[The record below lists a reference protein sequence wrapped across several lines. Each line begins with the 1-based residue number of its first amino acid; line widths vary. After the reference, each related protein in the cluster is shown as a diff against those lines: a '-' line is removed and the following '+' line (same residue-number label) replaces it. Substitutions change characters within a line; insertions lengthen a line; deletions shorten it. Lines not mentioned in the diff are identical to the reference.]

1 MFELDEPKYLLTLAL
16 IPIFGALFF
25 LHIWWKKKEQQKFA
39 TAFLFEKLVPNYSN
53 GKIWIKFTLWIL
65 AIVFLAIALVN
76 PKIGTKME
84 TIKREGIDI
93 VFAIDVSKSM
103 LAEDIAPNRLEKSKQ
118 LVSQIMSQLQTD
130 RIGMVAYAGSAFPV
144 LPLTSDYN
152 AARMFLQSMNPTM
165 ISTQGTSI
173 DEAIEQSSNY
183 FDQGNATNKLV
194 VLISDGEDHSD
205 NVETALE
212 TALTKKIKILTIGVG
227 TDNGGPIPV
236 KEKGQNIGFIR
247 DKNDE
252 VVITKLNQSIL
263 ENIGNKTK
271 GGYILGNNTKEV
283 VEYVTKKIATI
294 EKTERES
301 TQMTDFQSQYQW
313 FLAIAFFLIL
323 IDVFL
328 LERKTSL
335 LAKWNL
341 FNDKPV
347 KR

>member
-1 MFELDEPKYLLTLAL
+1 MFELDEPKYLLTLLL

-25 LHIWWKKKEQQKFA
+25 LHIWWKKKRQQKFA

-65 AIVFLAIALVN
+65 AIVFIAIALVN

-118 LVSQIMSQLQTD
+118 LVSQIMTQLQTD

-212 TALTKKIKILTIGVG
+212 TALIKKIKILSIGVG
-227 TDNGGPIPV
+227 TENGGPIPV

-252 VVITKLNQSIL
+252 VVITKLNQNIL

-328 LERKTSL
+328 LERKTSW

-341 FNDKPV
+341 FNDKPI

>member
-1 MFELDEPKYLLTLAL
+1 MFELDEPKYLLLLFL

-25 LHIWWKKKEQQKFA
+25 YHIWWKKKQQQKFA
-39 TAFLFEKLVPNYSN
+39 TNELFEKLVPNYSN
-53 GKIWIKFTLWIL
+53 GKNWIKFLIWIL
-65 AIVFLAIALVN
+65 ALFFIVIGLVN

-93 VFAIDVSKSM
+93 VFAVDVSKSM

-118 LVSQIMSQLQTD
+118 LVSQIMAQLQTD

-152 AARMFLQSMNPTM
+152 AARMFLQSMNPEM

-212 TALTKKIKILTIGVG
+212 TALAKKIKILTIGVG
-227 TDNGGPIPV
+227 TENGGPIPV
-236 KEKGQNIGFIR
+236 KERGQNIGFIR

-252 VVITKLNQSIL
+252 VVTTKLNQNVL
-263 ENIGNKTK
+263 ENIGTKTN

-313 FLAIAFFLIL
+313 FLAIGLIL
-323 IDVFL
+323 LVLDLFL
-328 LERKTSL
+328 LERKTNWL
-335 LAKWNL
+335 TKLNL
-341 FNDKPV
+341 FNDKNSQ
-347 KR
+347 K

>member
-1 MFELDEPKYLLTLAL
+1 MFELDEPKYLLTLLL

-25 LHIWWKKKEQQKFA
+25 LHIWWKKKQQQKFA

-152 AARMFLQSMNPTM
+152 AARMFLLSMNPTM

-252 VVITKLNQSIL
+252 VVITKLNQNIL

-271 GGYILGNNTKEV
+271 GGYILGNNTKGV

-328 LERKTSL
+328 LERKTSW

-341 FNDKPV
+341 FNDKPI

>member
-1 MFELDEPKYLLTLAL
+1 MFELDEPKYLLTLLL
-16 IPIFGALFF
+16 IPIFGVLFF
-25 LHIWWKKKEQQKFA
+25 LHIWWKKKQQQKFA

-65 AIVFLAIALVN
+65 AMVFLAIALVN

-328 LERKTSL
+328 LERKTSW

>member
-1 MFELDEPKYLLTLAL
+1 MFELDEPKYLLTLLL

-25 LHIWWKKKEQQKFA
+25 LHIWWKKKQQQKFA

-252 VVITKLNQSIL
+252 VVITKLNQNIL

-328 LERKTSL
+328 LERKTSW

>member
-1 MFELDEPKYLLTLAL
+1 MFELDEPKYLLTLLL
-16 IPIFGALFF
+16 IPIFGILFL
-25 LHIWWKKKEQQKFA
+25 LHIWWKKKQQQKFA
-39 TAFLFEKLVPNYSN
+39 PDFLFEKLVPNYSSS
-53 GKIWIKFTLWIL
+53 KIWIKFTLWIL
-65 AIVFLAIALVN
+65 AIVFIAIALVN
-76 PKIGTKME
+76 PKVGTKME

-103 LAEDIAPNRLEKSKQ
+103 LAEDIVPNRLEKSKQ
-118 LVSQIMSQLQTD
+118 LVSQIMLQLQTD

-152 AARMFLQSMNPTM
+152 AARMFLQSMNPSM

-212 TALTKKIKILTIGVG
+212 TALAKKIKILTIGVG
-227 TDNGGPIPV
+227 TENGGPIPV

-328 LERKTSL
+328 LERKTPW